1 MSTNLGT
8 KLLIL
13 GATSAI
19 AYETAKCFASTGAN
33 LFLVARNADRL
44 ETLAQDLK
52 ARGAARVETRVLDLA
67 DLSSHQELMEQVLYT
82 LGGLDM
88 LLVAYGTLGDQRQ
101 CELSVEETLKELNNN
116 AISIISLLTIAANYF
131 EKRRQGCIA
140 VISSVAGDR
149 GRKSNYVYGTAKGAL
164 SIFLQGLRNRLSSY
178 GVTVLTIKPGPVSTP
193 MTEGRKKGLLS
204 AKPGPV
210 GEAIYQAMLKKK
222 DIVYL
227 PWFWNPIM
235 LVVRS
240 IPESLFKRLS
250 LP

>member
-1 MSTNLGT
+1 MAI

-19 AYETAKCFASTGAN
+19 AYETAKCFASDGAS

-52 ARGAARVETRVLDLA
+52 ARGAARVETCVLDLA
-67 DLSSHQELMEQVLYT
+67 DFDCHQELMEQALST

-88 LLVAYGTLGDQRQ
+88 LLIAYATLGDQRQ
-101 CELSVEETLKELNNN
+101 CELSVAETLKELNNN
-116 AISIISLLTIAANYF
+116 ALSVISLLTIAANYF
-131 EKRRQGCIA
+131 EKRRRGCIA

-164 SIFLQGLRNRLSSY
+164 NVFLQGLRNRLGSS
-178 GVTVLTIKPGPVSTP
+178 GVTVLTIKPGFVSTP
-193 MTEGRKKGLLS
+193 MISGRKKSLLS

-210 GEAIYQAMLKKK
+210 GEGIYQAMLKKK
-222 DIVYL
+222 DVVYL
-227 PWFWNPIM
+227 PWFWRPIM
-235 LVVRS
+235 LVVKS
-240 IPESLFKRLS
+240 IPEALFKHLS
-250 LP
+250 LQ